1 MNNKDT
7 HELYQ
12 SVLDEVHAPDD
23 LKKRIKEM
31 NTKQI
36 KFNRYKYISAA
47 AACLAVVMI
56 ITVVIGGFNGNGNSF
71 VLKASAAEIGG
82 KSFTEF
88 AKVSPVH
95 VAVSD
100 GDGVQT
106 ETNVIPF
113 SIKCDGKNIKSIK
126 YSVENAVFL
135 FPYNSYAA
143 EYREQYPNQAS
154 ASDKITDKTES
165 NNKIEGFFEKDMQY
179 SSYTVSFDDQFYTE
193 FNNDYNEMDKF
204 PIQLLASISSVDN
217 ISEETKA
224 AFEYFHSEALLTNE
238 KNLDE
243 NEIYKYYGVIFNE
256 MLSKV
261 KVTAEITYEDGSTD
275 STSLQFNCLSADQQ
289 NGIVIGAKTV

>member
-1 MNNKDT
+1 MNNKNT

-56 ITVVIGGFNGNGNSF
+56 ITFVIGGFNGNGNSF
-71 VLKASAAEIGG
+71 VLKASAVEIGG

-106 ETNVIPF
+106 ATNVIPF

-204 PIQLLASISSVDN
+204 PIQLLARISSVDN

-224 AFEYFHSEALLTNE
+224 AFEYFHSEVTFTNE

-289 NGIVIGAKTV
+289 NGIVVGAKTV